1 MNALVKK
8 EIRLLLPSWLMAMLL
23 AVPSICTRMDD
34 GIPVVLLFF
43 GLAMLGLTSL
53 GRESSLNTF
62 SQLLAQP
69 AERLRIWKIKLS
81 VLATAFLSVAVVW
94 RLAIALSF
102 KDYGG
107 GAPDPGASEAVLV
120 AGCMVVVA
128 TFSGGLW
135 AALLLRQVAG
145 AFWLTLLVPATLA
158 GFTAG
163 FASTS
168 QPGSGVI
175 VALCITIGLYSL
187 GGFLFAR
194 WLFFRAQDVGWTGGI
209 IALPELK
216 IFGARSTAAE
226 EIRQRRPLVALIK
239 KEIQL
244 QQVSLL
250 GAAVLLVLHTGVII
264 LRTCHKFPRESAGEM
279 LSIIFWM
286 LWLVLPVIVSAM
298 AIAEER
304 RLGVMEGQLTLPAS
318 RRVQFAIKCLVAMF
332 LGVFLGGVMPCLLET
347 IGASTGMF
355 RDGSKDATPMV
366 AAIIGLSVWLSLTS
380 FFASSLAKN
389 FLQAVGFAIATFM
402 FSSLVFPAF
411 ANGRMFFFDNIPLHS
426 FLPLVIAVPTLV
438 ITMLWLAYW
447 NYKNFRDGWQAFR
460 RSLLVFVGMLVF
472 VAVSS
477 AMIYN
482 RAWEAFEP
490 AEPAHGAAKLTLT
503 DPPSLNIQRYNANLL
518 VKLPDG
524 RVWFDYL
531 TYHRRFEDRGA
542 YWAGV
547 LRALFPA
554 LPRSSGPQRFLSGSN
569 WVSAAAQHIDTW
581 VGEDKEQDKRAVHVF
596 GYAESFGVKSD
607 GTLWVSDK
615 SDQNRWT
622 ADTLT
627 RLGDDTDWQAA
638 RSILTGRVLLLKKNG
653 TLWQWGW
660 GTNRFDWKQWPQNWP
675 GLRAFQP
682 QQIGKASDWKEFF
695 PDYDPLVKKTDG
707 SVWFVGPSVQ
717 FRMTNYDQIPVHQH
731 TGGRQWGACVR
742 DDGTLWA
749 YGDVYYHNRGEFEM
763 IQSGHDT
770 NWVSVAATWEWIVA
784 LKSDGTLWKWDF
796 HNAVV
801 ANAVRVPPTRLGIHD
816 DWVALAGTGDGVI
829 SMAADGSL
837 WFWPSREDYE
847 YTESLMRL
855 PKQPRLLGNVFA
867 KKE

>member
-1 MNALVKK
+1 MNALVRK
-8 EIRLLLPSWLMAMLL
+8 EIRLLLPSWAVAMLL
-23 AVPSICTRMDD
+23 ALPSICTRMDD

-43 GLAMLGLTSL
+43 GLAMLGLSSL

-69 AERLRIWKIKLS
+69 TERLRIWKIKVS
-81 VLATAFLSVAVVW
+81 VLAVAFLAVAGVW

-102 KDYGG
+102 KDYGNG
-107 GAPDPGASEAVLV
+107 PADPDASEAVLV
-120 AGCMVVVA
+120 AGCLVVVA

-163 FASTS
+163 FTS
-168 QPGSGVI
+168 VNQPGSGVI
-175 VALCITIGLYSL
+175 FALCITMGLYSI

-216 IFGARSTAAE
+216 IFGARAATGE
-226 EIRQRRPLVALIK
+226 EIRRRRPLAALIK

-250 GAAVLLVLHTGVII
+250 GAAGLLVLHIGVVI
-264 LRTCHKFPRESAGEM
+264 LRTFHKFPRDSAGEI
-279 LSIIFWM
+279 LTTIAWM
-286 LWLVLPVIVSAM
+286 LWLVMPVLVGAM

-318 RRVQFAIKCLVAMF
+318 RRMQFGIKCFMAMF
-332 LGVFLGGVMPCLLET
+332 LGIFLGGVMPCLLEA

-355 RDGSKDATPMV
+355 RHENMGATPMV
-366 AAIIGLSVWLSLTS
+366 AAIIGLSAWLSLAG

-411 ANGRMFFFDNIPLHS
+411 TSGRMIFFDSIPLHS
-426 FLPLVIAVPTLV
+426 MLSLVITIPTLV

-490 AEPAHGAAKLTLT
+490 AEPAHGAAKLTLAN
-503 DPPSLNIQRYNANLL
+503 PPSLSIQRYDENML

-531 TYHRRFEDRGA
+531 TYGRRFEDQEGR
-542 YWAGV
+542 WTEIW
-547 LRALFPA
+547 RQLFPA
-554 LPRSSGPQRFLSGSN
+554 MPISGGPQRFLSGSN
-569 WVSAAAQHIDTW
+569 WVCAAAQHIDTW
-581 VGEDKEQDKRAVHVF
+581 VEDKAHDNKRDIHVF

-615 SDQNRWT
+615 SERNRWT

-627 RLGDDTDWQAA
+627 RFGDDADWQAA
-638 RSILTGRVLLLKKNG
+638 GSGLWGQVFLLKQNG
-653 TLWQWGW
+653 TLWQWGR

-682 QQIGKASDWKEFF
+682 QQIGTASDWKEFF
-695 PDYDPLVKKTDG
+695 PDNENLIKKTAG
-707 SVWFVGPSVQ
+707 SVWRVWPGGQSQ
-717 FRMTNYDQIPVHQH
+717 MTNYDQIPVQKHA
-731 TGGRQWGACVR
+731 GFNQWGACVR

-749 YGDVYYHNRGEFEM
+749 YGDLHYRNRGEFEM
-763 IQSGHDT
+763 IQSGSDT
-770 NWVSVAATWEWIVA
+770 NWMSVAVTWEWMVA

-801 ANAVRVPPTRLGIHD
+801 ANAVRVPPIRLGIHD
-816 DWVALAGTGDGVI
+816 DWVALVGIWGGVI

-837 WFWPSREDYE
+837 WFWPSREGYE
-847 YTESLMRL
+847 YREALMRL
-855 PKQPRLLGNVFA
+855 PKQPRFLGYVFA
-867 KKE
+867 KTE